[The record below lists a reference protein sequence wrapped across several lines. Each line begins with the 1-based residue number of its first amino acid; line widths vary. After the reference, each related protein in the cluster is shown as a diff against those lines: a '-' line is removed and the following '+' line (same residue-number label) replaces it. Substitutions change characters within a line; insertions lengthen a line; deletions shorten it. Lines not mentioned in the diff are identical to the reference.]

1 MSSRKEL
8 PGRLLR
14 LLSLLQSRR
23 EWSGRELAERLGVTE
38 RTVRRDVERLRA
50 LDYPVTG
57 TTGTAGGYR
66 LGSGTKLPPLL
77 LDDDEAIAVALG
89 LVGAAGGGVTGI
101 AESSTSALAKLEQVL
116 PARLRPQLAAVSSAE
131 AIPRRGVP
139 AVDPGVLAVLARCC
153 RNREIVAFDYH
164 DRRGDHTRRRVEP
177 YQLLTVA
184 WHWYLLAFDPSRDD
198 WRIFRVDRISDVG
211 PALHRFVRRE
221 LPASDAA
228 SYLVD
233 SFAGAPYRY
242 SVRLT
247 VQLPMEDVAGN
258 FHGFVPGSIEP
269 LGADACAAHFTTE
282 TASLLMQCVAGVVAL
297 GAEFTVDE
305 ATPETAALI
314 ADVGDR
320 LRHAVMRP
328 TPSVSTPTA
337 REAAPSQRIQRN

>member
-1 MSSRKEL
+1 
-8 PGRLLR
+8 
-14 LLSLLQSRR
+14 
-23 EWSGRELAERLGVTE
+23 VTE
-38 RTVRRDVERLRA
+38 RTVRRDVDRLRS

-66 LGSGTKLPPLL
+66 LESGTNLPPLL

-131 AIPRRGVP
+131 AIPREGVP
-139 AVDPGVLAVLARCC
+139 QVDPGILAVLARCC
-153 RNREIVAFDYH
+153 RNHEIVAFDYRS
-164 DRRGDHTRRRVEP
+164 RRGDQTRRRVEP

-198 WRIFRVDRISDVG
+198 WRIFRVDRIDDVS
-211 PALHRFVRRE
+211 PVLHRFVPRE
-221 LPASDAA
+221 LPAADAA

-233 SFAGAPYRY
+233 SFTNAPYRH

-247 VQLPMEDVAGN
+247 IQLPAEVVAGN
-258 FHGFVPGSIEP
+258 FYGFVPGSIE
-269 LGADACAAHFTTE
+269 AAGDGGCVARFTAE
-282 TASLLMQCVAGVVAL
+282 SASLVVQYVAGVVAL
-297 GAEFTVDE
+297 GADFTVDE

-320 LRHAVMRP
+320 LKQAV
-328 TPSVSTPTA
+328 VA
-337 REAAPSQRIQRN
+337 H

>member
-8 PGRLLR
+8 PGRMLR

-38 RTVRRDVERLRA
+38 RTVRRDVDRLRS

-66 LGSGTKLPPLL
+66 LGSGTQLPPLL

-101 AESSTSALAKLEQVL
+101 ASSASSALAKLEQVL

-131 AIPRRGVP
+131 AVPVGGVP
-139 AVDPGVLAVLARCC
+139 QVDPGVLATLARCC
-153 RNREIVAFDYH
+153 RNHEIVAFDYH
-164 DRRGDHTRRRVEP
+164 SRRGEQTRRRVEP
-177 YQLLTVA
+177 HQLLTVR

-198 WRIFRVDRISDVG
+198 WRIFRVDRIDDIS
-211 PALHRFVRRE
+211 PALHRFVPRP
-221 LPASDAA
+221 LPAADAA

-233 SFAGAPYRY
+233 SFSNAPYRH

-247 VQLPMEDVAGN
+247 IQLPAEVVASN
-258 FHGFVPGSIEP
+258 FYGFIPGSVEP
-269 LGADACAAHFTTE
+269 LGAEACVARFTAE
-282 TASLLMQCVAGVVAL
+282 TASLVLQYVAGVVAL
-297 GAEFTVDE
+297 GADFTVDD
-305 ATPETAALI
+305 ATPEISALM
-314 ADVGDR
+314 ASVGER
-320 LRHAVMRP
+320 LKQ
-328 TPSVSTPTA
+328 SVSGLL
-337 REAAPSQRIQRN
+337 SD

>member
-38 RTVRRDVERLRA
+38 RTVRRDVDRLRS

-66 LGSGTKLPPLL
+66 LGSGTNLPPLL

-131 AIPRRGVP
+131 AIPREGVP
-139 AVDPGVLAVLARCC
+139 QVDPGVLATLARCC
-153 RNREIVAFDYH
+153 RNHEIVAFDYH
-164 DRRGDHTRRRVEP
+164 SRRGVQTRRRVEP

-198 WRIFRVDRISDVG
+198 WRIFRVDRIDDVS
-211 PALHRFVRRE
+211 PALHRFVPRE
-221 LPASDAA
+221 LPAADAA

-233 SFAGAPYRY
+233 SFTSAPYRH

-247 VQLPMEDVAGN
+247 IQLPAEVVTNN
-258 FHGFVPGSIEP
+258 FYGFIPGSIEP
-269 LGADACAAHFTTE
+269 AGADACVARFTAE
-282 TASLLMQCVAGVVAL
+282 TASLVLQYVAGVVAL
-297 GAEFTVDE
+297 GADFTVDE

-314 ADVGDR
+314 AQVGDR
-320 LRHAVMRP
+320 LKQ
-328 TPSVSTPTA
+328 SVSG
-337 REAAPSQRIQRN
+337 APAH